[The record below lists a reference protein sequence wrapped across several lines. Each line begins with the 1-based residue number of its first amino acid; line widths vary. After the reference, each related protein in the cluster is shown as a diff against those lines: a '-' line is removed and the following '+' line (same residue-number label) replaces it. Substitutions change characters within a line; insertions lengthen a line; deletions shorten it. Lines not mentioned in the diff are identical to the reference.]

1 ELHPV
6 ASAACG
12 LADLGRPAGSVQ
24 RQIAGW
30 TDRYEKALAPD
41 APLWEP
47 VKAWLKDKQPADHHK
62 PGIVHTDYRF
72 DNVILD
78 PDNPMQIIGV
88 L

>member
-1 ELHPV
+1 M
-6 ASAACG
+6 
-12 LADLGRPAGSVQ
+12 Q

-30 TDRYEKALAPD
+30 TDRYEKALTPD

-62 PGIVHTDYRF
+62 PGIVHNDYRF

-78 PDNPMQIIGV
+78 RTTRCRSSACWTGNWPPSAIR
-88 L
+88 